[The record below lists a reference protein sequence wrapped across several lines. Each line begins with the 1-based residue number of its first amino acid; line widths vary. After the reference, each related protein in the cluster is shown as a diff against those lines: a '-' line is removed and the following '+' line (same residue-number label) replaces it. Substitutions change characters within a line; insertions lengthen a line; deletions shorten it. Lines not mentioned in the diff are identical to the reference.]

1 MNVVRILQIIA
12 LLLLLTYFV
21 LLHAANPVMVDLPFL
36 LPMPPALAL
45 GIALLIGWLL
55 GWVPGRISAWRK
67 AREVRRL
74 ESRVSEL
81 EQHLPSYDKEPE
93 RDTPV
98 IPDRMPRAQDGASD
112 RHSG

>member
-36 LPMPPALAL
+36 LPIPPAVALA
-45 GIALLIGWLL
+45 IALLIGWLL
-55 GWVPGRISAWRK
+55 GWVPGKIAAWRK
-67 AREVRRL
+67 VREVRRL
-74 ESRVSEL
+74 QSRVSEL

-98 IPDRMPRAQDGASD
+98 IPDRMPRAEDGASD
-112 RHSG
+112 RHGG